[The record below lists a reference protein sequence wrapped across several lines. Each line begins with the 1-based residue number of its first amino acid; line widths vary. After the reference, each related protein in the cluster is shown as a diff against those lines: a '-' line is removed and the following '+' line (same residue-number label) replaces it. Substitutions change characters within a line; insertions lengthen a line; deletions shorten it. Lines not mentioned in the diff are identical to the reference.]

1 MAYLLHHEGLGGTL
15 RILGL
20 GNAFTD
26 AQATK
31 ILRQQLG
38 SAEKTEQMIARYD
51 DDPVKAYKGWLYG
64 YIDAK
69 INVNN
74 FIVKDKSHLAVQ
86 PRDIAVIVRSMS
98 KTPEPGKP
106 APRPKPATNPAPAR
120 PAATTAPADVLGA
133 PSGWRDPLDVCTL
146 RTGKLASKNSAKFGM
161 TRSGGKRA
169 HEGID
174 LVAIPGTTIYAVAH
188 GVVYTAPSKDPS
200 YPYGHTLVLEVDV
213 ADLPPQQAAL
223 AKRLNPGEK
232 TIGFFYAHLNEFSVP
247 SGQPI
252 DAGTPIG
259 KTGDSGN
266 AKGMRTVASGAHLH
280 FEVRKK
286 ARLRSTGLSNRL
298 DPLPFIVNCTNR

>member
-98 KTPEPGKP
+98 KTPEPG
-106 APRPKPATNPAPAR
+106 
-120 PAATTAPADVLGA
+120 
-133 PSGWRDPLDVCTL
+133 
-146 RTGKLASKNSAKFGM
+146 
-161 TRSGGKRA
+161 
-169 HEGID
+169 
-174 LVAIPGTTIYAVAH
+174 
-188 GVVYTAPSKDPS
+188 
-200 YPYGHTLVLEVDV
+200 
-213 ADLPPQQAAL
+213 
-223 AKRLNPGEK
+223 
-232 TIGFFYAHLNEFSVP
+232 
-247 SGQPI
+247 
-252 DAGTPIG
+252 
-259 KTGDSGN
+259 
-266 AKGMRTVASGAHLH
+266 
-280 FEVRKK
+280 
-286 ARLRSTGLSNRL
+286 
-298 DPLPFIVNCTNR
+298 